1 MKRKK
6 MKALFT
12 AIEGI
17 AKYDPKDVYGV
28 KTTMRF
34 KYKNGKMSDP
44 VFMLATNGKHCLPET
59 KVIKDIICSV
69 EPKEIRKEVVM
80 LNREAEFPLFG
91 FMVDPTMGN
100 LLYIRTARGVILF
113 KVELNE
119 DEKEVM
125 TDEEFRALS
134 GWAAEAG
141 L

>member
-1 MKRKK
+1 
-6 MKALFT
+6 
-12 AIEGI
+12 
-17 AKYDPKDVYGV
+17 
-28 KTTMRF
+28 
-34 KYKNGKMSDP
+34 
-44 VFMLATNGKHCLPET
+44 
-59 KVIKDIICSV
+59 VIKDIICSV

-100 LLYIRTARGVILF
+100 LLYIRTARGVIIF

>member
-17 AKYDPKDVYGV
+17 AKYDPKEVYGV

-59 KVIKDIICSV
+59 KVIKDINV
-69 EPKEIRKEVVM
+69 YKNQQV
-80 LNREAEFPLFG
+80 
-91 FMVDPTMGN
+91 
-100 LLYIRTARGVILF
+100 
-113 KVELNE
+113 
-119 DEKEVM
+119 
-125 TDEEFRALS
+125 
-134 GWAAEAG
+134 
-141 L
+141 